1 MTLDEGARIILNI
14 PVSGSELTRVAPLMP
29 TL

>member
-1 MTLDEGARIILNI
+1 MTLDEGAIIIFNI
-14 PVSGSELTRVAPLMP
+14 SVSGSELTRVAPLMP

>member
-1 MTLDEGARIILNI
+1 MTLDKGAQIIFNI
-14 PVSGSELTRVAPLMP
+14 PVSGSELTRASPLMP